1 LPVIGK
7 GLAGPALLV
16 AIAAHGLSSLACILL
31 QESAP
36 MLFKALSAAVFGID
50 AYPVEVEVDISAGLP
65 NFTTVGL
72 PDAAVRESR
81 ERIQSAIKNCGLEF
95 PFQKITVNLAPAD
108 VKKEGSGFDLAIALG
123 ILGTTGVLLKADLKN
138 SLFLGELSLDGSLR
152 PIKGALSIA
161 AMARQKGIQR
171 LVLPLE
177 NASEAAVVEELKVYG
192 LRSLPEALDFINETR
207 EFAPA
212 KVDSAALLAQASQ
225 YSVDFRDVKGQLH
238 AKRAIEVAT
247 AGGHN
252 ILMIGPPGAGKT
264 MLAKRIPTILPP
276 LTFDEAIQTTKI
288 HSVAGLLESGGGL
301 VGTRPFRSPHHTIS
315 DAGLIGGGAVPRP
328 GEVSLA
334 HNGLLFL
341 DELPEFQ
348 RNVLEV
354 MRQPVED
361 GMVTISRAAMSL
373 TFPSRFM
380 LAAAMNP
387 CPCGF
392 FNDPSRECTCTPPLI
407 QRYVSKI
414 SGPLLDRIDIHI
426 DMPAVR
432 YQELRQ
438 DSGGESSQE
447 IRERVIKARQ
457 RQLRR
462 FAGEKMYCNAQMSSR
477 QIRKYCNI
485 PPNCERLLESAM
497 SRLGLSARAHDRI
510 LKVALTISDLAAADS
525 IGTDHISEAIQYRS
539 LDRNYWA

>member
-1 LPVIGK
+1 
-7 GLAGPALLV
+7 
-16 AIAAHGLSSLACILL
+16 
-31 QESAP
+31 
-36 MLFKALSAAVFGID
+36 MLFKTLSAAVFGID
-50 AYPVEVEVDISAGLP
+50 AYPVEVEVDISAGMP

-81 ERIQSAIKNCGLEF
+81 ERIKSAIKNCGLDF
-95 PFQKITVNLAPAD
+95 PFQAITVNLAPAD
-108 VKKEGSGFDLAIALG
+108 VKKEGSGFDLSIALG
-123 ILGTTGVLLKADLKN
+123 ILGTTGVLLKNDLKN
-138 SLFLGELSLDGSLR
+138 TLFLGELSLDGSLR
-152 PIKGALSIA
+152 PVKGALSIA
-161 AMARQKGIQR
+161 TMARQKGLR
-171 LVLPLE
+171 KMVVPLE
-177 NASEAAVVEELKVYG
+177 NANEAAVVQDVQVFG
-192 LRSLPEALDFINETR
+192 LRSLPEALDLINETR
-207 EFAPA
+207 EFTPA
-212 KVDSAALLAQASQ
+212 HVDTAQMLAQASQ
-225 YSVDFRDVKGQLH
+225 YAVDFRDVKGQLH

-276 LTFDEAIQTTKI
+276 LSFDEAIQTTKI
-288 HSVAGLLESGGGL
+288 HSVAGVLEAGAGL

-334 HNGLLFL
+334 HNGVLFL

-354 MRQPVED
+354 MRQPLED
-361 GMVTISRAAMSL
+361 GMVTIARAAMTL
-373 TFPSRFM
+373 TFPARFM

-392 FNDPSRECTCTPPLI
+392 FNDPSRECTCTPPII

-432 YQELRQ
+432 FQELRQ
-438 DSGGESSQE
+438 DAGGETSDA
-447 IRERVIKARQ
+447 IRARVIKTRE
-457 RQLRR
+457 RQLERYQ
-462 FAGEKMYCNAQMSSR
+462 GEKIYCNAQMSSR

-485 PPNCERLLESAM
+485 APDSERLLESAM

-510 LKVALTISDLAAADS
+510 LKVSRTIADMDGVEDIS
-525 IGTDHISEAIQYRS
+525 TAHISEAIQYRS
-539 LDRNYWA
+539 LDRSYWT

>member
-1 LPVIGK
+1 
-7 GLAGPALLV
+7 
-16 AIAAHGLSSLACILL
+16 
-31 QESAP
+31 
-36 MLFKALSAAVFGID
+36 MLFKTFSAAVFGID
-50 AYPVEVEVDISAGLP
+50 AYCVEVEVDISAG
-65 NFTTVGL
+65 NGIFTTVGL

-81 ERIQSAIKNCGLEF
+81 ERIKSAIKNCGLDF
-95 PFQKITVNLAPAD
+95 PFQNITVNLAPAD
-108 VKKEGSGFDLAIALG
+108 VKKEGSGFDLPIALG
-123 ILGTTGVLLKADLKN
+123 ILGTTGVLLKPELKDT
-138 SLFLGELSLDGSLR
+138 LFLGELSLDGGLR

-161 AMARQKGIQR
+161 GMARQKGIR
-171 LVLPLE
+171 KMVVPVE
-177 NASEAAVVEELKVYG
+177 NACEAAVVQDVAVYG
-192 LRSLPEALDFINETR
+192 LRSLPEVLDLINETR
-207 EFAPA
+207 AFAPA
-212 KVDSAALLAQASQ
+212 RVNTAEMLARASQ
-225 YSVDFRDVKGQLH
+225 YNVDFREVKGQLH
-238 AKRAIEVAT
+238 AKRALEVAT

-264 MLAKRIPTILPP
+264 MLAKRIPSILPP

-288 HSVAGLLESGGGL
+288 HSVAGLLESGTGL
-301 VGTRPFRSPHHTIS
+301 VGVRPFRAPHHTIS
-315 DAGLIGGGAVPRP
+315 DAGLIGGGTVPRP

-334 HNGLLFL
+334 HNGVLFL

-354 MRQPVED
+354 LRQPVED
-361 GMVTISRAAMSL
+361 GTVTISRAAMSL

-392 FNDPSRECTCTPPLI
+392 FNDPSRECTCTPPMI

-438 DSGGESSQE
+438 DSGGEGSE
-447 IRERVIKARQ
+447 VIRERVVQARE
-457 RQLRR
+457 RQLAR
-462 FAGEKMYCNAQMSSR
+462 FQGEKIYSNAQMSSR

-485 PPNCERLLESAM
+485 SVDCERLLESAM
-497 SRLGLSARAHDRI
+497 TRLGLSARAHDRI
-510 LKVALTISDLAAADS
+510 LKVSRTIADLEGSES
-525 IGTDHISEAIQYRS
+525 IGTPHVSEAIQYRS
-539 LDRNYWA
+539 LDRSYWA

>member
-1 LPVIGK
+1 
-7 GLAGPALLV
+7 
-16 AIAAHGLSSLACILL
+16 
-31 QESAP
+31 
-36 MLFKALSAAVFGID
+36 MLFKTFSAATFGID
-50 AYPVEVEVDISAGLP
+50 AYLVEVEVDVSAGMGI
-65 NFTTVGL
+65 FTTVGL

-81 ERIQSAIKNCGLEF
+81 ERIKSAIKNCGLDF
-95 PFQKITVNLAPAD
+95 PFQNITVNLAPAD

-123 ILGTTGVLLKADLKN
+123 ILGTTGVLLKPDLKPCV
-138 SLFLGELSLDGSLR
+138 FLGELSLDGGLR

-161 AMARQKGIQR
+161 GMARKKGLR
-171 LVLPLE
+171 KLVLPAE
-177 NASEAAVVEELKVYG
+177 NAPEAAVVEGIEIYG
-192 LRSLPEALDFINETR
+192 LRSLPEVLDLVNETR
-207 EFAPA
+207 EFHPSRVNTAEM
-212 KVDSAALLAQASQ
+212 LARASE

-276 LTFDEAIQTTKI
+276 LTFEEAIQTTKI
-288 HSVAGLLESGGGL
+288 HSVAGVLEPGLGLL
-301 VGTRPFRSPHHTIS
+301 GTRPFRSPHHTIS

-354 MRQPVED
+354 LRQPIED
-361 GMVTISRAAMSL
+361 GVVTIARAAMSL
-373 TFPSRFM
+373 TFPARFM

-392 FNDPSRECTCTPPLI
+392 FNDPSRECTCTPPVI

-426 DMPAVR
+426 DMPAVKYR
-432 YQELRQ
+432 ELRD
-438 DSGGESSQE
+438 DSGGENSEQV
-447 IRERVIKARQ
+447 RERVIRARAI
-457 RQLRR
+457 QLRR
-462 FAGEKMYCNAQMSSR
+462 YQGEKIYSNAQMSPR

-485 PPNCERLLESAM
+485 SAECERLLESAM
-497 SRLGLSARAHDRI
+497 MRLGLSARAHDRI
-510 LKVALTISDLAAADS
+510 LKVARTIADLDAAES
-525 IGTDHISEAIQYRS
+525 INTTNISEAIQYRS
-539 LDRNYWA
+539 LDRNYWS

>member
-1 LPVIGK
+1 
-7 GLAGPALLV
+7 
-16 AIAAHGLSSLACILL
+16 
-31 QESAP
+31 

-81 ERIQSAIKNCGLEF
+81 ERIKSAIKNCGLDF
-95 PFQKITVNLAPAD
+95 PFQNITVNLAPAD
-108 VKKEGSGFDLAIALG
+108 VKKEGSGFDLPIALG
-123 ILGTTGVLLKADLKN
+123 ILGTTGVLLKTDLKN
-138 SLFLGELSLDGSLR
+138 TLFLGELSLDGGLR

-161 AMARQKGIQR
+161 AMARQKGMQR
-171 LVLPLE
+171 MVLPVE
-177 NASEAAVVEELKVYG
+177 NACEAAVVEELQVYG
-192 LRSLPEALDFINETR
+192 LRSLPEVLDFINETR
-207 EFAPA
+207 EFKPA
-212 KVDSAALLAQASQ
+212 KVDSAAMLAQASQ
-225 YSVDFRDVKGQLH
+225 YNVDFRDVKGQIH

-288 HSVAGLLESGGGL
+288 HSVAGVLEPGAGL

-334 HNGLLFL
+334 HNGVLFL

-354 MRQPVED
+354 LRQPVED
-361 GMVTISRAAMSL
+361 GTVTISRAAMSL

-392 FNDPSRECTCTPPLI
+392 FNDPSRECTCTPPII

-438 DSGGESSQE
+438 DSGGESSDQ
-447 IRERVIKARQ
+447 IRERVMKARQ
-457 RQLRR
+457 GQLRR
-462 FAGEKMYCNAQMSSR
+462 FQGEKIYCNAQMSSR

-485 PPNCERLLESAM
+485 SADCERLLESAM
-497 SRLGLSARAHDRI
+497 TRLGLSARAHDRI
-510 LKVALTISDLAAADS
+510 LKVALTISDLDAADA
-525 IGTDHISEAIQYRS
+525 IGTTQISEAIQYRS
-539 LDRNYWA
+539 LDRSYWT

>member
-1 LPVIGK
+1 
-7 GLAGPALLV
+7 
-16 AIAAHGLSSLACILL
+16 
-31 QESAP
+31 
-36 MLFKALSAAVFGID
+36 MLFKAFSAAVFGID

-81 ERIQSAIKNCGLEF
+81 ERIQSAIRNCGLEF

-138 SLFLGELSLDGSLR
+138 TLFLGELSLDGSLR
-152 PIKGALSIA
+152 PVKGALSIA

-171 LVLPLE
+171 MVLPLE

-192 LRSLPEALDFINETR
+192 LRSLLEALDFINETR
-207 EFAPA
+207 EFTPA

-276 LTFDEAIQTTKI
+276 LTFNEAIQTTKI
-288 HSVAGLLESGGGL
+288 HSVAGVLEPGGGL

-315 DAGLIGGGAVPRP
+315 DAGLIGGGTVPRP

-334 HNGLLFL
+334 HNGVLFL

-354 MRQPVED
+354 LRQPVED
-361 GMVTISRAAMSL
+361 GTVTISRASMSL

-438 DSGGESSQE
+438 DSGGETSQE
-447 IRERVIKARQ
+447 IRERVINARQ

-462 FAGEKMYCNAQMSSR
+462 FAGEKIYCNAQMSSR

-485 PPNCERLLESAM
+485 SADCERLLESAM
-497 SRLGLSARAHDRI
+497 TRLGLSARAHDRI